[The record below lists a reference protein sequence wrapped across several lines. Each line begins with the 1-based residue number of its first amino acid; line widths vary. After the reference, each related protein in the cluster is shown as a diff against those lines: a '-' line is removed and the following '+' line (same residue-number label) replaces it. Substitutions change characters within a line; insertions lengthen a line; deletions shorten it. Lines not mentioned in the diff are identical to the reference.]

1 MPALRP
7 AQRVPHGLGL
17 RSVSKEIKR
26 LFGFGFVFFFFSD
39 STPTQSTGYRRGR
52 AKRRHGNKG
61 GWVCAPSRFCAA
73 QPKDLIAPPPPPPGE
88 QGSHQHGRGLRRARG
103 GGSGGLLGRPAWRS
117 RAAPCGAGA
126 VGRRWGVAPPGGP
139 GAVPG
144 PRRLGGC
151 RLAGGALSGAL
162 ASGYFSHLSVIWLAF
177 SPLRTIITAWGL
189 ALLATAPGG
198 ATGRAVSRGWPAWGC
213 AMLASSS
220 TSRFVSVPA
229 SFSGRVVLRAHRSG
243 SVWAWRAVRRG
254 DRPSPAC
261 LFLPAPSRGLALRWA
276 ACARFLGWSA
286 SVRVG
291 VGCAVWRSGPLAAAA
306 PAWACK
312 VLLPADTSAA
322 AGRAALAR
330 ADRALAL
337 QGA

>member
-26 LFGFGFVFFFFSD
+26 LFGLGFVFFFFSD

-61 GWVCAPSRFCAA
+61 GWVCAPSRFGAA
-73 QPKDLIAPPPPPPGE
+73 QPRILIAPPAPSG
-88 QGSHQHGRGLRRARG
+88 GAGLASTWAGPAAGAG

-213 AMLASSS
+213 AMSASSS
-220 TSRFVSVPA
+220 ASRFVSVPA

-261 LFLPAPSRGLALRWA
+261 LFLPAPSRGVALRWA
-276 ACARFLGWSA
+276 ACAAFLGWSA

-291 VGCAVWRSGPLAAAA
+291 AGCAVWRSGPLAAAA
-306 PAWACK
+306 PAWACC
-312 VLLPADTSAA
+312 
-322 AGRAALAR
+322 
-330 ADRALAL
+330 
-337 QGA
+337 

>member
-1 MPALRP
+1 M
-7 AQRVPHGLGL
+7 
-17 RSVSKEIKR
+17 
-26 LFGFGFVFFFFSD
+26 
-39 STPTQSTGYRRGR
+39 R
-52 AKRRHGNKG
+52 AKQ
-61 GWVCAPSRFCAA
+61 VLCCATQDFDR
-73 QPKDLIAPPPPPPGE
+73 PPRPLR
-88 QGSHQHGRGLRRARG
+88 GSRARINMG
-103 GGSGGLLGRPAWRS
+103 GACGGHGGALVASCAAWRS
-117 RAAPCGAGA
+117 VVPVFGRTAPILLFYIAYFGALPCYNITMCYNYLHG
-126 VGRRWGVAPPGGP
+126 GRNASHPPGGCP
-139 GAVPG
+139 GSG
-144 PRRLGGC
+144 HLG
-151 RLAGGALSGAL
+151 
-162 ASGYFSHLSVIWLAF
+162 V
-177 SPLRTIITAWGL
+177 
-189 ALLATAPGG
+189 
-198 ATGRAVSRGWPAWGC
+198 
-213 AMLASSS
+213 AMSASSS
-220 TSRFVSVPA
+220 ASRFLSVPA

-261 LFLPAPSRGLALRWA
+261 LFLPAPSRSVALRWA

>member
-1 MPALRP
+1 MRAQQVWCCATQDFDRPPRPLR
-7 AQRVPHGLGL
+7 G
-17 RSVSKEIKR
+17 S
-26 LFGFGFVFFFFSD
+26 
-39 STPTQSTGYRRGR
+39 R
-52 AKRRHGNKG
+52 ARINMG
-61 GWVCAPSRFCAA
+61 GAC
-73 QPKDLIAPPPPPPGE
+73 G
-88 QGSHQHGRGLRRARG
+88 GRG

-213 AMLASSS
+213 AMSASSS
-220 TSRFVSVPA
+220 TSRFLSVPA

-261 LFLPAPSRGLALRWA
+261 LFLPAPSRGVALRLA
-276 ACARFLGWSA
+276 ACARYLGWA
-286 SVRVG
+286 AYVRVG
-291 VGCAVWRSGPLAAAA
+291 VGCAVWRAGPLSASA

-312 VLLPADTSAA
+312 VVLPSGVSAA

-330 ADRALAL
+330 ADLSLAL